1 MKVLS
6 LIFTFLS
13 TTIFLLAAPIPYSG
27 KLSNNGLNYSG
38 QANFI
43 FEVIDKEGRVH
54 WRNGLNEKATI
65 SVPVQNGRYLVLLGG
80 QGMTI
85 LPSQLFLQNNKLF
98 LRVQVDLN
106 DGNGL
111 QHLGPD
117 QRITSTPHALSSD
130 LAQRALIAEEAKTAM
145 GVKEGAITGKMLSDS
160 VKQGIAAPISASRLD
175 PSLKAYLAPLLEP
188 KVTGTLSDKNRLE
201 GRSVTLSAPSTNG
214 HNLSYQWK
222 RDGNPIPGAT
232 SKDLIITDLN
242 ATTHSGNYKV
252 VISNDFGSF
261 SQQLTLNVFGATP
274 VQVVAGDGH
283 ALFLDAMGFLY
294 GVGNN
299 QYGEIGSV
307 HKLTST
313 PTRILDEPVAGI
325 ATGSQTSLILK
336 KDGTLWG
343 MGKLNNLGLDYPK
356 IPVKVTDG
364 PIKDFAAG
372 EGTVY
377 VVRTD
382 GSLWSAGWNGD
393 GRLGDG
399 TTVTRSSLVK
409 VIDSG
414 VKRVVS
420 RSKFTA
426 VIKEDASLWM
436 FGHNDK
442 GQLGNGTQVNSS
454 TPVQIESS
462 GVVDVSTFSES
473 TVYVK
478 SDGSLWGMGR
488 NHFKMLKD
496 TVSLALSPVRIVE
509 SGVTKAA
516 IAPFHIV
523 YLKENGSV
531 WGRGSNTWGQLG
543 QSTGEI
549 YGNPVQIV
557 ANGAVNVAAGG
568 SWSMILMEDGK
579 ILSLGSNSSGV
590 LGTREPMYYQT
601 SQKVPGLKVKD
612 VATNT
617 NGSYFVDMN
626 GSLWSVG
633 YEDYGDLG
641 NGIPNGEHTPIPVKV
656 VDSNVSSVESRNNHV
671 LFKDING
678 SLLGFGSGSNGRLDN
693 NSTSSRLSPIMIYD
707 GNITSFT
714 AGGEH
719 SAMVLTDG
727 SLWTFGRNKYGQLGD
742 GTTTDRLTPVKILD
756 ANVTQVAAGWHHT
769 IFLKNNGSVWAMGRN
784 QWGQLGDGTQ
794 VDRNTSLRVID
805 ANATAVA
812 CGNDYSYVLMNDGS
826 LLTFGNNGNGR
837 TGFAYNG
844 VNSLTTPQVVFAGGV
859 SKVAAHSFHTLFLK
873 TDGSLWS
880 AGHNE
885 KGRVGSGEIDASVP
899 LAKIVNSGV
908 AGMAAGGYHS
918 IYWTTNGEVYV
929 FGSNGSGQLGLPGRI
944 LSTHEKLVLYDS
956 NP

>member
-6 LIFTFLS
+6 LIFTFLC
-13 TTIFLLAAPIPYSG
+13 TTISLLAAPVPYSG
-27 KLSNNGLNYSG
+27 KLSNNGVNYSG
-38 QANFI
+38 QAEFI
-43 FEVIDKEGRVH
+43 FELIDREGKVH
-54 WRNGLNEKATI
+54 WRNGENKSATI
-65 SVPVQNGRYLVLLGG
+65 KVPVSNGRYLVLLGG
-80 QGMTI
+80 QDMSVLSG
-85 LPSQLFLQNNKLF
+85 QLFLDHPQLF
-98 LRVQVDLN
+98 LRVQVDLL
-106 DGNGL
+106 DGTGL
-111 QHLGPD
+111 RHLGPD
-117 QRITSTPHALSSD
+117 QRITSTPHALSAG
-130 LAQRALIAEEAKTAM
+130 LAQRALLAEEAKTAR
-145 GVKEGAITGKMLSDS
+145 GVVEGAITGKMLAPQLLEKIDANISIPNQS
-160 VKQGIAAPISASRLD
+160 IVPKMLSNSLKQEIAAPVSASRLD

-222 RDGNPIPGAT
+222 RDGNRIPGAT

-252 VISNDFGSF
+252 VVSNDFGSF

-274 VQVVAGDGH
+274 VQVIAGDGH
-283 ALFLDAMGFLY
+283 VLYLDAMGFLY

-426 VIKEDASLWM
+426 VIKEDGSLWM
-436 FGHNDK
+436 FGHNHM

-488 NHFKMLKD
+488 NHFNMLKD
-496 TVSLALSPVRIVE
+496 TGPLALSPVRIVE
-509 SGVTKAA
+509 SAVTKAA
-516 IAPFHIV
+516 LAQWHII
-523 YLKENGSV
+523 YLEENGSV
-531 WGRGSNTWGQLG
+531 WG
-543 QSTGEI
+543 
-549 YGNPVQIV
+549 
-557 ANGAVNVAAGG
+557 AG
-568 SWSMILMEDGK
+568 
-579 ILSLGSNSSGV
+579 
-590 LGTREPMYYQT
+590 
-601 SQKVPGLKVKD
+601 
-612 VATNT
+612 
-617 NGSYFVDMN
+617 
-626 GSLWSVG
+626 
-633 YEDYGDLG
+633 
-641 NGIPNGEHTPIPVKV
+641 
-656 VDSNVSSVESRNNHV
+656 
-671 LFKDING
+671 
-678 SLLGFGSGSNGRLDN
+678 
-693 NSTSSRLSPIMIYD
+693 
-707 GNITSFT
+707 
-714 AGGEH
+714 
-719 SAMVLTDG
+719 
-727 SLWTFGRNKYGQLGD
+727 
-742 GTTTDRLTPVKILD
+742 
-756 ANVTQVAAGWHHT
+756 
-769 IFLKNNGSVWAMGRN
+769 
-784 QWGQLGDGTQ
+784 
-794 VDRNTSLRVID
+794 
-805 ANATAVA
+805 
-812 CGNDYSYVLMNDGS
+812 C
-826 LLTFGNNGNGR
+826 
-837 TGFAYNG
+837 
-844 VNSLTTPQVVFAGGV
+844 
-859 SKVAAHSFHTLFLK
+859 
-873 TDGSLWS
+873 
-880 AGHNE
+880 
-885 KGRVGSGEIDASVP
+885 
-899 LAKIVNSGV
+899 
-908 AGMAAGGYHS
+908 
-918 IYWTTNGEVYV
+918 
-929 FGSNGSGQLGLPGRI
+929 
-944 LSTHEKLVLYDS
+944 
-956 NP
+956 